1 MTVLEGKA
9 ILDHG
14 QAIASRYA
22 RRVGPEVAEELRGEA
37 VLRALRSPPPDGRM
51 EPWLERIYRNLAV
64 DRWRRGQLPI
74 ADGVDPAQCPIR
86 STPEDDACAR
96 ERRRLVRASL
106 RDLPSDARRALVA
119 RYFVGLDDDN
129 VATRFGISTTTVR
142 TRIHRAL
149 ARLRARLGDLRAWCP
164 PIFGKLASQAPSLG
178 LAPVMVAALVVVGGA
193 TPEPAQPRAMPAAR
207 AVAPGRVAGPAH
219 ATVQKEDLPVV
230 APQPRSRLGKKPVL
244 AHVPTRVPA
253 APERVTARV
262 TEHRAEH
269 LAIDSEEPVVADI
282 LRPDAID
289 VFAEPERPEPP
300 CLVSA
305 PTDFAPQV
313 AKMIEEWL

>member
-14 QAIASRYA
+14 QSIARRYA
-22 RRVGPEVAEELRGEA
+22 RRMGQEVAEELRGEA

-51 EPWLERIYRNLAV
+51 QPWLERIYRNLAV

-74 ADGVDPAQCPIR
+74 VDGVDPAGCPIG
-86 STPEDDACAR
+86 SSPEDDACAR
-96 ERRRLVRASL
+96 ERRRLVRAGL
-106 RDLPSDARRALVA
+106 RDLPRDARRALVA
-119 RYFVGLDDDN
+119 RYYVGLDDDS

-149 ARLRARLGDLRAWCP
+149 ARLRDRLGDLRAWCP
-164 PIFGKLASQAPSLG
+164 PFFGKLATQASSLG
-178 LAPVMVAALVVVGGA
+178 LAPVMVAALVVVGA
-193 TPEPAQPRAMPAAR
+193 AAPVPVQTRAIPTASAVEP
-207 AVAPGRVAGPAH
+207 VRVAVPVR
-219 ATVQKEDLPVV
+219 ATVQEEELPMV
-230 APQPRSRLGKKPVL
+230 APQPRARLGKKPVL
-244 AHVPTRVPA
+244 APATMRVQPA
-253 APERVTARV
+253 LAPVTAQV
-262 TEHRAEH
+262 THVTH
-269 LAIDSEEPVVADI
+269 MTIDSEEPVVVDI

-305 PTDFAPQV
+305 PTNFVPQV
-313 AKMIEEWL
+313 DKMIEEWL